1 VRETW
6 RGLLSLG
13 ILKDMHR
20 KALETDVFVHRVPIG
35 EHCGDAPLP
44 ALEEKGEILFY
55 QKTLFTGESQRV
67 IKEGCGKGHLPP

>member
-1 VRETW
+1 MRKTW

-35 EHCGDAPLP
+35 EHCGDASLP
-44 ALEEKGEILFY
+44 VLREKGEILFD